1 MEVSVGKVVLDMTM
15 SVNGCVAGPEDEP
28 EGLHDWFFSPSPENQ
43 AMVQRQMDAIGAMVM
58 GRRTY
63 DMGASQGG
71 FVDNPFKV
79 EHFIV
84 SHDTP
89 DELAKGDT
97 SFIFVSDGVESAV
110 RQAKAAAGDKDVVV
124 GGGAQIAQQ
133 CLAAGLVDEI
143 RVAVRPVL
151 IDNGLRLFDNL
162 GGSVT
167 LESIDALH
175 TPEVTHLSYR
185 VVR

>member
-1 MEVSVGKVVLDMTM
+1 MGKVVLDMTM
-15 SVNGCVAGPEDEP
+15 SVNGCVAGPQDEP
-28 EGLHDWFFSPSPENQ
+28 EGLHDWFFSPSPENK
-43 AMVQRQMDAIGAMVM
+43 AAVERQTSTIGAMVM

-84 SHDTP
+84 SHGTP
-89 DELAKGDT
+89 DEPAKGDT
-97 SFIFVSDGVESAV
+97 SFTFVPDGVESAV
-110 RQAKAAAGDKDVVV
+110 RQAKKVAGDRDVVI

-151 IDNGLRLFDNL
+151 IDNGIRLFDNL
-162 GGSVT
+162 GAPSLA
-167 LESIDALH
+167 LESLEAVY
-175 TPEVTHLSYR
+175 TQEVTHLRFR